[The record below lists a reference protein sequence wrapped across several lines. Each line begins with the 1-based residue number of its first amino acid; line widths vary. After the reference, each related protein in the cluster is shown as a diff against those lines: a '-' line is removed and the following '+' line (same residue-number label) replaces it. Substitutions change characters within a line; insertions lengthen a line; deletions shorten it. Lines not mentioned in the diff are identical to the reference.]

1 MRVDQLLHQLG
12 HFESRKKA
20 QVAIQKN
27 LVQLRRGGRLIA
39 IKKSSE
45 DFSAEPGD
53 EWLIASDPEFQYV
66 SRAGVKLAGA
76 LDFFNKSVSGLTCL
90 DMGLSTGGFTDCLLQ
105 RGASLVVGV
114 DVGQGQLHPR
124 LQMEPRLKSF
134 DKINGREPLPLEVSK
149 HAPSGFDFMVV
160 DVSFISLLKVLAPQ
174 RPLLKPG
181 AEVLALVKPQFE
193 VGPALLSKK
202 GVVARDEGLLVLQK
216 TVKNVEVLGFQ
227 LLGTH
232 ESTLAGEDGNQEFFI
247 YCRN

>member
-27 LVQLRRGGRLIA
+27 IVQLRRDGRLIA

-45 DFSAEPGD
+45 EFTAEPGD
-53 EWLIASDPEFQYV
+53 EWVIAADPEFQYV

-76 LDFFNKSVSGLTCL
+76 LDFFKKDVSGLICL

-105 RGASLVVGV
+105 RGASQIVGV

-124 LQMEPRLKSF
+124 LQTEARLRAF
-134 DKINGREPLPLEVSK
+134 DKMNGREQLPEEVAQL
-149 HAPSGFDFMVV
+149 APKGFDLMVV

-174 RPLLKPG
+174 RPLLKAG

-193 VGPALLSKK
+193 VGPTQLSKK
-202 GVVARDEGLLVLQK
+202 GIVARDEGLLVLQK
-216 TVKNVEVLGFQ
+216 TVKNVEILGFQ
-227 LLGTH
+227 ILGTH